1 MKVLLLGT
9 GTSHGVPVIGCEC
22 NVCLSKDV
30 KDTRTRSSCF
40 ITANDGT
47 CVLIDVGPDFRQQA
61 LRYAIK
67 KIDGLFLTHSHAD
80 HLHGLDDLRIFASTA
95 HVKKGIPV
103 EPLPIYG
110 NEKALNDLKK
120 RFSYVFNPT
129 QEGGGKPI
137 VACQSVFDFSK
148 EIAIGSLLFQPIPIK
163 HGNLDVCGWLVRE
176 KNCNNV
182 SPAFAYITDC
192 SFISEESKKKLR
204 GVQHLVI
211 DGLRERKHET
221 HFSFE
226 EAIQVGIEVQAQH
239 IWLTH
244 ICHDFSH
251 EEIVEKCQA
260 LSKHALPA
268 YDGLTLEFG

>member
-1 MKVLLLGT
+1 MKIVLLGT
-9 GTSHGVPVIGCEC
+9 GTSHGVPVIGCDC
-22 NVCLSKDV
+22 KVCRSKNT
-30 KDTRTRSSCF
+30 KDKRTRSSCY
-40 ITANDGT
+40 IMADDGT

-61 LRYAIK
+61 LAHAIK
-67 KIDGLFLTHSHAD
+67 KIDALFLTHSHAD

-103 EPLPIYG
+103 EPLAIYG
-110 NEKALNDLKK
+110 NEKTLNDLKK

-137 VACQSVFDFSK
+137 VSCQIVFDFFK
-148 EIAIGSLLFQPIPIK
+148 EIEIDSLLFQPILLK

-192 SFISEESKKKLR
+192 SFISEDSKKKII

-268 YDGLTLEFG
+268 YDGLVIEL